1 MHKSYR
7 STCPA
12 TNKFLKKR
20 WDDKYYS
27 DHRILVRDAQPCV
40 DARPPQ
46 TFLHLHMKYKKF
58 QLEEEHRAIIE
69 RDNRILLEKVSHIM
83 KTKGSV
89 DSHHQ
94 YELKS
99 LNQGKRRQELLK
111 VSKENANIMK
121 RLMQQKLDINREN
134 WKDNW
139 AKNSVY
145 FDNIAKY
152 DIDWFISKSTDR
164 QLNNEKSLLKRSQS
178 VPREDKKVV
187 KDPLNRNDNEEKT
200 NVENNDLL

>member
-1 MHKSYR
+1 
-7 STCPA
+7 
-12 TNKFLKKR
+12 
-20 WDDKYYS
+20 
-27 DHRILVRDAQPCV
+27 
-40 DARPPQ
+40 
-46 TFLHLHMKYKKF
+46 
-58 QLEEEHRAIIE
+58 
-69 RDNRILLEKVSHIM
+69 M

-178 VPREDKKVV
+178 IPREDKKVV